1 MIEYTVREN
10 DPPEGYDVNYTE
22 EGIENIQKGALILEK
37 TVTGTAGE
45 TDRKFS
51 FTITLSDPQING
63 VYGNVAFVDGK
74 AQVTLSHGESVE
86 IYGLPAYVDYT
97 VVENGA
103 EADGYTVTAE
113 GDSGTIQPGENSM
126 VSFENHKD
134 KEPAAKTGDG
144 RELTLYSAIAVIS
157 AMTAAILLVLKKRV
171 K

>member
-1 MIEYTVREN
+1 M
-10 DPPEGYDVNYTE
+10 
-22 EGIENIQKGALILEK
+22 
-37 TVTGTAGE
+37 
-45 TDRKFS
+45 
-51 FTITLSDPQING
+51 
-63 VYGNVAFVDGK
+63 
-74 AQVTLSHGESVE
+74 
-86 IYGLPAYVDYT
+86 DYT

-134 KEPAAKTGDG
+134 EEPTGPAAKTGDG